1 MSNFKSLSAK
11 IVERNET
18 TKEKEKN
25 LQLLSDLAQSSA
37 VGGAASRR
45 TVTHSVPPH
54 SHARRAAVPP
64 TAANL
69 LKERTRKTNANYE
82 VENART
88 NRLCVYPQ
96 RHKERKATAE
106 LEIIQKKLGY
116 IC

>member
-1 MSNFKSLSAK
+1 M
-11 IVERNET
+11 
-18 TKEKEKN
+18 
-25 LQLLSDLAQSSA
+25 AQSSA

-45 TVTHSVPPH
+45 TLTHFVPPHSHTYRPAAQSRIAVPPH
-54 SHARRAAVPP
+54 SHARRDAVPP

-69 LKERTRKTNANYE
+69 LKERSRMPNANYE
-82 VENART
+82 LENSRT